1 MPLRYDQHGVMSRA
15 EEEFAALARTL
26 DGVGRAVK
34 RLQAASTELPG
45 SPAKGAGMRQ
55 PTPTDVG
62 NKHETFWPLLMMGT

>member
-1 MPLRYDQHGVMSRA
+1 MPQRYDLHGVPIRA

-26 DGVGRAVK
+26 DGLGRAVR

-45 SPAKGAGMRQ
+45 SPNKAAGMRQ

-62 NKHETFWPLLMMGT
+62 NKHESFWPLLMMGT